1 MQPQFEGF
9 TKRQPWRGFQGTFKR
24 PEDRSITY
32 DGPKG
37 TKLKIPGTS
46 GEFSLT
52 VLYDTDDAKTRYLN
66 RGD

>member
-1 MQPQFEGF
+1 MRPQFESN
-9 TKRQPWRGFQGTFKR
+9 TKNQPWKPFQSGFKGTLLG
-24 PEDRSITY
+24 PITY

-52 VLYDTDDAKTRYLN
+52 VLYDTENIKPKT
-66 RGD
+66 